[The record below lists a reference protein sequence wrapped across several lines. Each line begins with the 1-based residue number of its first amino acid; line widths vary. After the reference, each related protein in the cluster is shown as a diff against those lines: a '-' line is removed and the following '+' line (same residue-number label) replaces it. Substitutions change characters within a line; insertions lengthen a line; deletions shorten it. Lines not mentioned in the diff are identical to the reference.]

1 MRLRFIAY
9 FAVSLSVLVTGCA
22 QYSEAAVAARM
33 ELAAMNAEGLDRATA
48 NLAAKAAQLDADAIL
63 DADRATI
70 RAVLV
75 AVNDGYTSDTIETL
89 YIEDARKT
97 RAALAVARD
106 DWQTLVDEFNAAAE
120 NQRIQGRMTASE
132 LEAARKLNLFKAK
145 GGTE

>member
-1 MRLRFIAY
+1 MFCGPSAPI
-9 FAVSLSVLVTGCA
+9 
-22 QYSEAAVAARM
+22 
-33 ELAAMNAEGLDRATA
+33 AAMIAEGLDRATA

-106 DWQTLVDEFNAAAE
+106 DWQTLVDEFDAAAE

-132 LEAARKLNLFKAK
+132 LEAARKLNLFKD
-145 GGTE
+145 GGK